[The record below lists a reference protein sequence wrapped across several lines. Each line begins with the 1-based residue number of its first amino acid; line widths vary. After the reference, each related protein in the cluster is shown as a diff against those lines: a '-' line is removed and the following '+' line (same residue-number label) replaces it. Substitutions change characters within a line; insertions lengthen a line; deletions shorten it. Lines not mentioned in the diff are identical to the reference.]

1 MNILNKANVFYQE
14 NLHQVLESMNEEEK
28 IQIERAPKR
37 QLKQYIKSCEASGIF
52 ERSYNQ
58 EDINY
63 LLSVLNMQL

>member
-1 MNILNKANVFYQE
+1 
-14 NLHQVLESMNEEEK
+14 MNEEEK

-63 LLSVLNMQL
+63 LLSVLNMQLEGQ